1 VDCCDYDDLIS
12 NSIKGSKRWTNQII
26 VSNITYFLL
35 VNNFYTQLTIKKC
48 VLFVG
53 RIRLINQQNNG
64 MELKVKRVE
73 MY

>member
-1 VDCCDYDDLIS
+1 
-12 NSIKGSKRWTNQII
+12 